1 MSVFFTCLCSHV
13 NIPKMTQELKVPK
26 STKFASRVQKMDRVD
41 MYSFLLSTVV
51 YYAVGVCGYLAFGD
65 NVGGNLLDNFTSLN
79 VWYLNIVKI
88 AYSIIAISSYPM
100 LSFSPL
106 VSIDK
111 TFFKQ
116 PRPTSR
122 RILEAFIWTLLCFI
136 VTMLVPSLRTVF
148 SLTGALCGAVL
159 VFMWPAVF
167 YIFINKRE
175 KAKEHS
181 KRIPLFK
188 ASKVSIVFAWILIVF
203 GAIGAVVLTSLE
215 VKNMIA
221 K

>member
-1 MSVFFTCLCSHV
+1 
-13 NIPKMTQELKVPK
+13 MTQELKFPK
-26 STKFASRVQKMDRVD
+26 GTKFSSRVQKMDRVD
-41 MYSFLLSTVV
+41 YFSFIFSTVV

-65 NVGGNLLDNFTSLN
+65 KVGGNLLDNFTSMN

-88 AYSIIAISSYPM
+88 AYSIIAIFSYPM

-116 PRPTSR
+116 PRPTWR
-122 RILEAFIWTLLCFI
+122 RIVEAAIWTI
-136 VTMLVPSLRTVF
+136 PSLRTVF

-159 VFMWPAVF
+159 VFFWPAVF
-167 YIFINKRE
+167 FISIQKKE

-181 KRIPLFK
+181 LRTPMFQAKQI
-188 ASKVSIVFAWILIVF
+188 SIVFAWILIVI

-215 VKNMIA
+215 VRNLIA

>member
-1 MSVFFTCLCSHV
+1 MFFTCLCSHV
-13 NIPKMTQELKVPK
+13 NIPKMTQELKFPK
-26 STKFASRVQKMDRVD
+26 GTKFSSRVQKMDRVD
-41 MYSFLLSTVV
+41 YFSFIFSTVV

-65 NVGGNLLDNFTSLN
+65 KVGGNLLDNFTSMN

-88 AYSIIAISSYPM
+88 AYSIIAIFSYPM

-116 PRPTSR
+116 PRPTWR
-122 RILEAFIWTLLCFI
+122 RIVEAAIWTILCFV
-136 VTMLVPSLRTVF
+136 VTMLIPSLRTFF

-159 VFMWPAVF
+159 VFFWPAVF
-167 YIFINKRE
+167 FISIQKKE

-181 KRIPLFK
+181 LRTPMFQAKQI
-188 ASKVSIVFAWILIVF
+188 SIVFAWILIVI

-215 VKNMIA
+215 VRNLIA